1 VLKASPCRAL
11 CADINRQRAGKTT
24 LRAARL
30 SHYARGAV
38 SMLLPLAVCA
48 AGTSS
53 CITLPMLR
61 DLAMRN
67 AKDIDGYHRFGSP
80 SEITAVNGHVVAVR
94 HHETWFI
101 FEISRKVSQERLDR
115 SSTVCNLWVVLP
127 IVIGSCDRVNDPT
140 VDS

>member
-1 VLKASPCRAL
+1 
-11 CADINRQRAGKTT
+11 
-24 LRAARL
+24 
-30 SHYARGAV
+30 
-38 SMLLPLAVCA
+38 
-48 AGTSS
+48 
-53 CITLPMLR
+53 
-61 DLAMRN
+61 
-67 AKDIDGYHRFGSP
+67 
-80 SEITAVNGHVVAVR
+80 VNGHVVAVR